1 MAKVDKSQYS
11 KAEWQQIR
19 QQRRDEKALKVEDPV
34 RTAPAAAANTTDTK
48 YHVLCVKHGNKY
60 SAEYVNTL
68 YRMVSRNC
76 SLEFGF
82 VCLTDDASGIDPNIT
97 TIPLP
102 RDLKGW
108 WAKPYMF
115 SNDLGLDGV
124 ILYMDLDVVIAGNI
138 DKLFTYSPHQW
149 CIIRDFTRALRPNWQ
164 KYNSSVIRFQTGQLD
179 HLWQDFKKHRIEYQ
193 RKFFGDQDW
202 LYAKASPNPQF
213 WPESWILSWKWEI
226 RKSKQFAPGGR
237 RGSRQFKDV
246 EDVVPRPE
254 CCVTVF
260 HGDPNPELVE
270 DPWVKHNWR

>member
-1 MAKVDKSQYS
+1 LAKVDKSQYS
-11 KAEWQQIR
+11 KAQWQKIR
-19 QQRRDEKALKVEDPV
+19 QQRRYEKALKVEDTGCPV
-34 RTAPAAAANTTDTK
+34 PSPALNPK
-48 YHVLCVKHGNKY
+48 YHLLCVKHGNKY

-82 VCLTDDASGIDPNIT
+82 VCLTDDVTGIDPNIT
-97 TIPLP
+97 TVPLP
-102 RDLKGW
+102 RELKGW

-138 DKLFTYSPHQW
+138 DKLFTYSPRSW
-149 CIIRDFTRALRPNWQ
+149 CIIKDFTRALRPNWK
-164 KYNSSVIRFQTGQLD
+164 KYNSSVIRFNSGQLD
-179 HLWQDFKKHRIEYQ
+179 HLWKDFKENRIEYQ

-202 LYAKASPNPQF
+202 LYAKAEPNPIF
-213 WPESWILSWKWEI
+213 WPDEWIQSWKWEI

-237 RGSRQFKDV
+237 RGNRRFNEIEYVTPK
-246 EDVVPRPE
+246 PE
-254 CCVTVF
+254 CCITVF

-270 DPWVKHNWR
+270 DPWVVQNWK